1 MEQVQLLFIYVMLLI
16 SLGFLPEVEEPI
28 IFKVAAILLLQYE
41 VEVLVMVEVVLASLK
56 ESEVEVLEVVEKVYI
71 EVFVEEEDLA
81 QKLVVVIKFYAIS
94 DQSYP

>member
-1 MEQVQLLFIYVMLLI
+1 
-16 SLGFLPEVEEPI
+16 
-28 IFKVAAILLLQYE
+28 
-41 VEVLVMVEVVLASLK
+41 MVEVVTVSLK

-71 EVFVEEEDLA
+71 EVFVEEDLA